1 MIEALLIIN
10 AILIGIILVTQ
21 IVSYPL
27 LLVVKESNFR
37 NYHRMYTKRISIVV
51 LPLMITELFITIY
64 ILVFDPNLN
73 HVFAALML
81 LFIWLSTFFIQVPIH
96 NIISKSKSTKLIDKL
111 IMSNWLR
118 TSLWIIKFFFL
129 ISL

>member
-1 MIEALLIIN
+1 MNEVLLIIN

-37 NYHRMYTKRISIVV
+37 NYHTIYTKRISIVV
-51 LPLMITELFITIY
+51 LPLMLSELFITTY
-64 ILVFDPNLN
+64 ILIFDPNPN

-96 NIISKSKSTKLIDKL
+96 NIISKSKSTKLIKKL
-111 IMSNWLR
+111 IISNWLR